1 MAKRRD
7 ASEER
12 LDDLYRER
20 PQGFV
25 AGRDE
30 LAKELRG
37 AGDGD
42 EAARVK
48 KLRRPTA
55 AAWAIN
61 RAALTAPRKAK
72 AFAEASGRLEDAQA
86 RALEGGD
93 EDASAFR
100 AAAAR
105 ENEARTALAEVAEQG
120 ARDAG
125 DPLSDRSLEL
135 VVETLRAATADADLR
150 DRVVRGRVER
160 EQSGATIGAV
170 PTGRPPKRDRRS
182 DQRRKQAQARR
193 ELDRL
198 EDELAD
204 ATDHQE
210 RLSAQ
215 VERTTKA
222 LREEKRTL
230 AEVKREASALKRRV
244 AAARRRGGS
253 RGSA

>member
-1 MAKRRD
+1 MSQRRD

-12 LDDLYRER
+12 LDELYREH
-20 PQGFV
+20 PEGFV

-30 LAKELRG
+30 LARGLRG

-42 EAARVK
+42 AATRVK

-61 RAALTAPRKAK
+61 RAALTAPRETEE
-72 AFAEASGRLEDAQA
+72 FADTSRRVEEAQG

-93 EDASAFR
+93 EGASEWR

-105 ENEARTALAEVAEQG
+105 ENEARTALADVVERG

-125 DPLSDRSLEL
+125 HPLSDRSLEL
-135 VVETLRAATADADLR
+135 VIETLRAATADAELR
-150 DRVVRGRVER
+150 DRVVRGRVQR
-160 EQSGATIGAV
+160 EQSAATLGAI
-170 PTGRPPKRDRRS
+170 PTGRPRKRDRRS
-182 DQRRKQAQARR
+182 DQRRQQAQARR

-204 ATDHQE
+204 ATARQQ

-215 VERTTKA
+215 IERTTEA
-222 LREEKRTL
+222 LREEKRKL
-230 AEVKREASALKRRV
+230 ADTKREATTLKRRV

-253 RGSA
+253 R